1 MEKDKPSGIPSRYK
15 VRLNH
20 VQKMVGNL
28 TTVHGE
34 EGGAR
39 SKENRISKIV
49 NDRDSNARRSGI
61 FS

>member
-1 MEKDKPSGIPSRYK
+1 
-15 VRLNH
+15 
-20 VQKMVGNL
+20 MVGNL

-39 SKENRISKIV
+39 GKENRISKIV
-49 NDRDSNARRSGI
+49 NDHDSNARRSGI